1 MEILRAFNLA
11 RDCMKK
17 IFIWLFN
24 LGPQERKIDDN
35 VEKFL
40 ASMRITAK
48 CRYGAS
54 GRLLKQSKFSFVTT
68 TVLSLGL
75 IFIPLM
81 QNSEIPLAFEPS
93 VLNMVQIFLAVSIL
107 VYSVV
112 IGTARYDLRAEKLN
126 ECGDKLKDIIRSL
139 KKDIHLKKSL
149 DDTKL
154 SEYQQRYQDVTAET
168 ENHERSDFKLAS
180 LEMKEDYFI
189 SGFPRFFLY
198 LSAHL
203 QKLSAFAVPILMI
216 GFEIVFITDMLGATS
231 IFVEYLNG
239 ETVNKS
245 VQQTANAAAD

>member
-1 MEILRAFNLA
+1 MLDDAKEYMSKLFT
-11 RDCMKK
+11 
-17 IFIWLFN
+17 WLFN

-40 ASMRITAK
+40 ASMRVTAK

-54 GRLLKQSKFSFVTT
+54 GRLLKQSRFSFVTT

-81 QNSEIPLAFEPS
+81 QNSGVPLAFEAK

-126 ECGDKLKDIIRSL
+126 ECGDKLKDLIRSL
-139 KKDIHLKKSL
+139 KKDIYLKKSL
-149 DDTKL
+149 DDTEL
-154 SEYQQRYQDVTAET
+154 SKYQQRYQDVTADT

-189 SGFPRFFLY
+189 SGVPRLLLY
-198 LSAHL
+198 LTAHS
-203 QKLSAFAVPILMI
+203 QRLSAFAVPVLMI
-216 GFEIVFITDMLGATS
+216 GFEVVFITDMLGATS

-239 ETVNKS
+239 ESVNKP
-245 VQQTANAAAD
+245 VQLDR